1 MSEMAEMRRELRAE
15 RSQYNAKRKVSNT
28 ATLEAMGIPF
38 TSHNQG
44 QHLVIKKGA
53 VIVDFYP
60 STETWKARGGEKK
73 KGLNY
78 LLKVLQ
84 DKVQGDYHA

>member
-1 MSEMAEMRRELRAE
+1 MSEIAEMWRALRTE

-53 VIVDFYP
+53 VVVDFYP
-60 STETWKARGGEKK
+60 STETWKARGGEKQR
-73 KGLNY
+73 GLNRM
-78 LLKVLQ
+78 LRVLQ
-84 DKVQGDYHA
+84 DKVQGDYQA